1 MKHTVKIPE
10 GCTIEIKR
18 EGNIL
23 TINTVEQATK
33 KPSIIDTL
41 KNGDII
47 MWKETRRK
55 PYTYVPIERTS
66 LGVINILHDETRK
79 VVLVAQ
85 TDVHSEDNKIYKY
98 KKEHIILDN
107 SFFEKHEVV
116 IADFSYR
123 SLFMKRLRDQCSL
136 SLKDGAF
143 VNWKVNDEYDDSKYY
158 TYLTGSLQIGN
169 TLTPNKYLME
179 VGNMFPAD
187 FITDEKLQEYRENM
201 LNLFNK
207 WRTI

>member
-33 KPSIIDTL
+33 KSSIIDTL

-55 PYTYVPIERTS
+55 PFTYALIERTS

-85 TDVHSEDNKIYKY
+85 TDVHSEDNKIYK
-98 KKEHIILDN
+98 EHIILDN

-116 IADFSYR
+116 IADFSYK

-143 VNWKVNDEYDDSKYY
+143 VIWKVNDEYDDSKAYA
-158 TYLTGSLQIGN
+158 YLTGALQIGV
-169 TLTPNKYLME
+169 TMTPNKYLTE
-179 VGNMFPAD
+179 VGNMFPVG
-187 FITDEKLQEYRENM
+187 FITSEKLQEYRETM